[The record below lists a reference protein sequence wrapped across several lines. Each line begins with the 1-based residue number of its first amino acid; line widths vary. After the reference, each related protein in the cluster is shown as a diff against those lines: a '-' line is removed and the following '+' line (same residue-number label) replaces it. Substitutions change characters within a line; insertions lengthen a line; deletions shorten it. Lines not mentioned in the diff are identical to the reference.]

1 MEYWTL
7 AFFPYTVTDK
17 SFVLVDG
24 KEKYIAN
31 IELGILRK
39 WDDGILVIT
48 KSKKTDI
55 DLSGRDLSCL
65 HLVNLNLSDANFSKA
80 NLQGIKINNCLLLR
94 ANFEYANLSSS
105 SIKYSDLSQS
115 RLVNCNLIYS
125 YIYSS
130 NFKEANLK
138 DANIESLYIM
148 PPEFSLSVNLPSNE
162 DLMNKFFKRDEKG
175 WIVYKAFNCERRPRD
190 EWEIKENSTIEDVRD
205 ESREA
210 LCSHGINFATEAWIK
225 RKYPGKEIWKCHIP
239 FEDIDLVTMPYT
251 TDGKGRTNRL
261 KIIELLS

>member
-1 MEYWTL
+1 ML
-7 AFFPYTVTDK
+7 FFPYTVTDK

-80 NLQGIKINNCLLLR
+80 NLYGIRINNCLLLR
-94 ANFEYANLSSS
+94 ANFEDSNLSHSC
-105 SIKYSDLSQS
+105 IEQSDLSQS
-115 RLVNCNLIYS
+115 RLVNSNLGCAHAYC
-125 YIYSS
+125 S
-130 NFKEANLK
+130 NFKEADLKGANL
-138 DANIESLYIM
+138 ESLYKWRLG
-148 PPEFSLSVNLPSNE
+148 FSDSINLLSNE

-225 RKYPGKEIWKCHIP
+225 RNYPGKEIWKCHIP